1 MAARVP
7 RGGRERTL
15 NDKTRTYCNV
25 IVIER
30 GRECEGGGHGGEAC
44 GGWDDTWGTC
54 PHGGVRRLGY
64 GRGIWEKTPGVI
76 VINRRGR
83 DAVART

>member
-1 MAARVP
+1 M
-7 RGGRERTL
+7 
-15 NDKTRTYCNV
+15 

-54 PHGGVRRLGY
+54 PHDDHMGRVRKLGY
-64 GRGIWEKTPGVI
+64 GREISEKRRGII
-76 VINRRGR
+76 VIPGYQG
-83 DAVART
+83 VMTK